1 MRYDCSCCGR
11 EGAMNQN
18 NKKERYLNQILFE
31 GIGED
36 GQRGISDGSVCIVG
50 CGGLG
55 AMSAMTCARA
65 GVGRIRIIDRDFVEE
80 KNLHRQVLFD
90 EEDARAIMPK
100 AIAAEEKLRKIN
112 SKIRIEGVVDDVN
125 FQNIEDLLRGFDV
138 ILDGTDNFEARF
150 LINEFSVKFSVPWI
164 YGAARGSYGL
174 TFTVFPGDGP
184 CLQCVFESSP
194 PPGISRTC
202 LNAGIIPSVAY
213 LVSNM
218 QCVELL
224 KILAGRKNKLKR
236 TLSIID
242 PWEGVS
248 SEIHAQKQG
257 NDCPVCD
264 QRKFTALEGAG
275 SSSAA
280 SLYGRNSVQIR
291 PGAPRFIDLR
301 ALEKEIGKRNK
312 VFSNDFLLRII
323 IGEYEMTL
331 FPDGRAIVA
340 GTEDEEVAKSLY
352 AEYVR

>member
-1 MRYDCSCCGR
+1 MEGSDAMSENNLKDRY
-11 EGAMNQN
+11 M
-18 NKKERYLNQILFE
+18 NQILFE

-36 GQRGISDGSVCIVG
+36 GQRGISNGSVCIIG

-65 GVGRIRIIDRDFVEE
+65 GVGMIRIIDRDFVEV
-80 KNLHRQVLFD
+80 KNLHRQILFD
-90 EEDARAIMPK
+90 EEDARMIMPK
-100 AIAAEEKLRKIN
+100 AIAAEAKLRKIN
-112 SKIRIEGVVDDVN
+112 SEIRIEGIVDDVN
-125 FQNIEDLLRGFDV
+125 FLNIEKLLSGFDV

-174 TFTVFPGDGP
+174 AFTVVPGEGP

-194 PPGISRTC
+194 PGISQTC
-202 LNAGIIPSVAY
+202 LNAGIVPSVAY
-213 LVSNM
+213 LVSSM

-242 PWEGVS
+242 PWECVS
-248 SEIHAQKQG
+248 SEIHARKQG

-264 QRKFTALEGAG
+264 QRKFSKLEGVEG
-275 SSSAA
+275 SSAT

-291 PGAPRFIDLR
+291 SEIPRYIDLK
-301 ALEKEIGKRNK
+301 ALEKAYAQTQDVVCNG
-312 VFSNDFLLRII
+312 FLLRII

-331 FPDGRAIVA
+331 FPDGRAIIA
-340 GTEDEEVAKSLY
+340 GTEDEDVARSLY
-352 AEYVR
+352 EEYIR